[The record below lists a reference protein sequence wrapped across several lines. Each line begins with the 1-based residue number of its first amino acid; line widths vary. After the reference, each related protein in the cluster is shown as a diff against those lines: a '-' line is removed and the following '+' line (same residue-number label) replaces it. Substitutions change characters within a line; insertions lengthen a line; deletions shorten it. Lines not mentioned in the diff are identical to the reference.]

1 MADHFFIVG
10 AQRSGTTYLYHLLDQ
25 HPAIEMAKPV
35 RPEPKFFLRP
45 DLDRLARED
54 YLSTYFSE
62 ETPVRGEKSTSYIES
77 EYAARALSQWFP
89 VAKIVFLLRNPI
101 DRAISNYK
109 FSCHHNVERLPMHD
123 AFMQEESRRDNYD
136 RTQFSTSPY
145 AYLKRG
151 LYVNYIRQYER
162 YFPRENLLIYLFE
175 ELTDN
180 TSALQTLYA
189 ALEVDETFI
198 PPDISRVVNASEDDV
213 NVEMDDD
220 LWHYLQ
226 DYFADSNRELARYLG
241 RPLEIWDQSHA

>member
-10 AQRSGTTYLYHLLDQ
+10 AQRSGTTYLYHLLDH

-35 RPEPKFFLRP
+35 RPEPKFFLRS
-45 DLDRLARED
+45 DLDQLTRED

-62 ETPVRGEKSTSYIES
+62 KTPIRGEKSTSYIES

-89 VAKIVFLLRNPI
+89 ESKIIFLLRNPI

-109 FSCHHNVERLPMHD
+109 FSCHHNVETLPMHD
-123 AFMQEESRRDNYD
+123 AFMQEEARRENYD
-136 RTQFSTSPY
+136 HTRFSTSPY

-162 YFPRENLLIYLFE
+162 YFPRKNLIIYLFE
-175 ELTDN
+175 ELADN
-180 TSALQTLYA
+180 TSALQSLYA

-198 PPDISRVVNASEDDV
+198 PPDISSVVNASDDDV
-213 NVEMDDD
+213 DIAIDNE
-220 LWHYLQ
+220 LKHYLHS
-226 DYFADSNRELARYLG
+226 YFATSNHELAQYLG
-241 RPLEIWDQSHA
+241 RSLEIWD